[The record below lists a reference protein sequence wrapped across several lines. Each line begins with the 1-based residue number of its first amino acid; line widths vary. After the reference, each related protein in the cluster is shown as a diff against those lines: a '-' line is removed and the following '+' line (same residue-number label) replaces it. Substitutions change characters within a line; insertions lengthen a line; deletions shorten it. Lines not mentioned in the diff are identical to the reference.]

1 MRICGLQKLTLLDY
15 PEHTA
20 CTVFLG
26 YCNFRC
32 PYCHNK
38 ELFTNPKP
46 IMGSNSFLEWLKG
59 KQGKL
64 DGVAITGG
72 EPTLHERLPEFIRK
86 IKDLGFLVKV
96 DTNGYKPG
104 VLQQL
109 IYERKVD
116 YVAMDIKNSPDK
128 YDITTDVTLNF
139 DRIEES
145 VKIIMDSGIDY
156 EFRTTVTHSLHN
168 DDDFKAIGN
177 LIYGAKNYYL
187 QKCSTDSP
195 LDSDLERYKTI
206 AEMYAL
212 NVGIRG

>member
-1 MRICGLQKLTLLDY
+1 MNIYGLQKLTLLDY

-46 IMGSNSFLEWLKG
+46 IMSSNSFLEWLKG

-86 IKDLGFLVKV
+86 IKDLGFLEKV
-96 DTNGYKPG
+96 DTNGDKPG
-104 VLQQL
+104 VLQHL
-109 IYERKVD
+109 IHECKVD

-128 YDITTDVTLNF
+128 YDITTDVALNF

>member
-1 MRICGLQKLTLLDY
+1 MNIYGLQKLTLLDY

-109 IYERKVD
+109 IYECKVD

>member
-1 MRICGLQKLTLLDY
+1 MKICGLQKLTLLDY

-109 IYERKVD
+109 IYECKVD

>member
-1 MRICGLQKLTLLDY
+1 MKICGLQKLTLLDY

-38 ELFTNPKP
+38 ELYTNPKP

-109 IYERKVD
+109 IYECKVD

>member
-1 MRICGLQKLTLLDY
+1 MYIHGLQKLTLLDY

-59 KQGKL
+59 KKGKL

-109 IYERKVD
+109 IHECKVD

>member
-1 MRICGLQKLTLLDY
+1 MYIHGLQKLTLLDY

-59 KQGKL
+59 KKGKL

-86 IKDLGFLVKV
+86 IKGLGFLVKV

-109 IYERKVD
+109 IYECKID

-168 DDDFKAIGN
+168 EDDFKAIGN

>member
-1 MRICGLQKLTLLDY
+1 
-15 PEHTA
+15 
-20 CTVFLG
+20 
-26 YCNFRC
+26 
-32 PYCHNK
+32 
-38 ELFTNPKP
+38 
-46 IMGSNSFLEWLKG
+46 MGSNSFLEWLKG

-109 IYERKVD
+109 IYECKVD

>member
-1 MRICGLQKLTLLDY
+1 MNIYGLQKLTLLDY

-46 IMGSNSFLEWLKG
+46 IMGSISFLEWLKG

-109 IYERKVD
+109 IYECKVD

-145 VKIIMDSGIDY
+145 VKIIMDSSIDY

>member
-1 MRICGLQKLTLLDY
+1 MKICGLQKLTLLDY

-38 ELFTNPKP
+38 ELYTNPKP
-46 IMGSNSFLEWLKG
+46 IMGSNSFLEWLKS

-109 IYERKVD
+109 IYECKVD

-145 VKIIMDSGIDY
+145 VKIIMNSNIDY